1 MKNRSL
7 HIATL
12 AAACLVLVGCAAP
25 AGEPSA
31 STPSQ
36 TATPTPTP
44 TIDPG
49 PVALSVEE
57 AADRYLGIV
66 CPTNATV
73 DALNAAFDAS
83 EDEFLN
89 GGSPDPTAVK
99 AAAQAQM
106 DSVTTQAELFDD
118 DYFEWPEDLGEQIR
132 ILRDFN
138 VAALATLST
147 MVNAPDY
154 ETAYYAV
161 WPDGAASQA
170 AAQEVRYQLGIGADT
185 SATCVDH
192 RDKHA
197 VLVAEKAEREEQLA
211 TLDESD

>member
-1 MKNRSL
+1 MKNRIPHFAL
-7 HIATL
+7 L
-12 AAACLVLVGCAAP
+12 AAACAVLAGCAGTPVQQSAS
-25 AGEPSA
+25 EPS
-31 STPSQ
+31 P

-49 PVALSVEE
+49 PVALTVEE

-83 EDEFLN
+83 EAEFLN
-89 GGSPDPTAVK
+89 GGSPDPAAVK

-106 DSVTTQAELFDD
+106 DSVTTQTEFFDD
-118 DYFEWPEDLGEQIR
+118 EYFEWPNDLGSQVST
-132 ILRDFN
+132 LRDFN
-138 VAALATLST
+138 IAALGTLST

-154 ETAYYAV
+154 ETAYYAA

-170 AAQEVRYQLGIGADT
+170 AAQEIRYQLGIGADT
-185 SATCVDH
+185 SATCMDH
-192 RDKHA
+192 RDAHA
-197 VLVAEKAEREEQLA
+197 VLMAEKAEREERLA
-211 TLDESD
+211 AQAASD